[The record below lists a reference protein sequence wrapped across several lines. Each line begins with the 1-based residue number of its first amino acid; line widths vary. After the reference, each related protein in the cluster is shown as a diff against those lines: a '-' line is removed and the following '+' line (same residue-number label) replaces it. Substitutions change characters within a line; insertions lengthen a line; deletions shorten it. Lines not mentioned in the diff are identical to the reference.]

1 MKMKFSIDKLKTM
14 QKECIRQFTAIDQI
28 KLEDIKKIAGFDITY
43 DKDELICVGIIIDAK
58 TFEILEQKQIIIK
71 APMKYIPGFLAF
83 REGPAIMQ
91 VYYDFETEPDLI
103 MIDEPGIAHPSK
115 CGLATFVGVE
125 LMKPTIGISIKT
137 SIEEI
142 KDGNLML
149 NEEIVGK
156 EIKTREH
163 ARPVYVSSGNM
174 MCLETAEK
182 IVNKTII
189 YPHKMPEALH
199 KAHKLV
205 NKLLKEKRNKKSKL

>member
-1 MKMKFSIDKLKTM
+1 MKFSIDKLKTM
-14 QKECIRQFTAIDQI
+14 QKECIRQFTAEDQI

-43 DKDELICVGIIIDAK
+43 DKDDLICVGIIIDAK

-103 MIDEPGIAHPSK
+103 MIDGPGIAYPTK
-115 CGLATFVGVE
+115 CGLATYVGVE
-125 LMKPTIGISIKT
+125 LMKPTIGISIKAN
-137 SIEEI
+137 IEEI
-142 KDGNLML
+142 KEGNLIL
-149 NEEIVGK
+149 NKKIVGK

-163 ARPVYVSSGNM
+163 ARPVYISSGNM
-174 MCLETAEK
+174 ISLETAEK
-182 IVNKTII
+182 IVKKTII

-205 NKLLKEKRNKKSKL
+205 NKILKEKRNKK